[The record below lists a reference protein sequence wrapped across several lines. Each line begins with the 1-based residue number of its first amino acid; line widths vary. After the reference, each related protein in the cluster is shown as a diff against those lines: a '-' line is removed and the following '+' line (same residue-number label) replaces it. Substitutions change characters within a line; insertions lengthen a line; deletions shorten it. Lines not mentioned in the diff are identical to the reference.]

1 MKKTINSIICLTLSL
16 VFILCLVSCTSK
28 VDASGLWE
36 NATYLKDTK
45 LGKGEKTIEVEVR
58 VEEQSVT
65 FTIKTDKETLGD
77 ALMEHNIIEGED
89 GPYGLYVKT
98 VNGMTLGEKSG
109 NYYWAFYKDGDYLMT
124 GVESTEISDGEH
136 YEIIYERF

>member
-1 MKKTINSIICLTLSL
+1 MKKTIKSIICVTLSL

-45 LGKGEKTIEVEVR
+45 LGKGETTVEVEVK
-58 VEEQSVT
+58 VEDQSVT
-65 FTIKTDKETLGD
+65 FTIKTDKKTLGD
-77 ALMEHNIIEGED
+77 ALIEHDIIAGED

-98 VNGMTLGEKSG
+98 VNGMTLDEKAG
-109 NYYWAFYKDGDYLMT
+109 NYYWAFYKDGEYLMT

-136 YEIIYERF
+136 YEIVYERF

>member
-1 MKKTINSIICLTLSL
+1 MKKTINSIICITLSL
-16 VFILCLVSCTSK
+16 VFVLCLVSCVNK

-45 LGKGEKTIEVEVR
+45 LGKGEKTIEVEVK

-77 ALMEHNIIEGED
+77 ALIEHELITGED

-98 VNGMTLGEKSG
+98 VNGMTLDEKAG
-109 NYYWAFYKDGDYLMT
+109 NYYWALYKDGEYLLQ
-124 GVESTEISDGEH
+124 GVESTKISDGEH
-136 YEIIYERF
+136 YEIVHERF

>member
-16 VFILCLVSCTSK
+16 VFILCLVSCTNK

-45 LGKGEKTIEVEVR
+45 LGKGAITVEVEVKAGD
-58 VEEQSVT
+58 QSIT

-77 ALMEHNIIEGED
+77 ALLEHNIIAGEE

-98 VNGMTLGEKSG
+98 VNGMMLDEKSG

-124 GVESTEISDGEH
+124 GVESTKISDGEH
-136 YEIIYERF
+136 YEIVYERF

>member
-1 MKKTINSIICLTLSL
+1 MKKTINSIICVILSL
-16 VFILCLVSCTSK
+16 VFILCLVSCTDK

-36 NATYLKDTK
+36 KATYLKDTT
-45 LGKGEKTIEVEVR
+45 LGKGKTTVEVEVK

-77 ALMEHNIIEGED
+77 ALVEHNLLAGEE

-98 VNGMTLGEKSG
+98 VNGMTLDENTG
-109 NYYWAFYKDGDYLMT
+109 NYYWAFYKDGEYLMQ
-124 GVESTEISDGEH
+124 GVESTKISDGEH
-136 YEIIYERF
+136 YEIVYERF